1 MKRLLVALFSIS
13 IAFAAWAL
21 PSLDA
26 VQAEVGKGNY
36 AQAEQMMREVV
47 AAKPNSARAHYVYAE
62 ILAHD
67 RRFDEAAE
75 QARRAREIDP
85 ALSFTQPDKFRAFAA
100 LLEREQAAARRA
112 ATASAERAAAPVLR
126 QAAPAPA
133 PAPAGGVPGWI
144 WIVGLGI
151 AGFIAWRLFAARQP
165 APYAG
170 AMAPAAAGTGSAPAY
185 GPGYGATGYG
195 AAPGYGQPGMQ
206 PGMQPRA
213 GNGLLGTGLAVA
225 GGVAAGMLAEKLFEG
240 HRETGAGAAAA
251 AGAGGLVPGM
261 FDDAPADNAAARE
274 LEQRPIDFGSGDGW
288 GGGDP
293 GSDAGG
299 GSSGDDGGW

>member
-1 MKRLLVALFSIS
+1 MKRLLAALFSIS

-85 ALSFTQPDKFRAFAA
+85 ALSFTQPEKFRAFSD

-170 AMAPAAAGTGSAPAY
+170 AMAPAAAGTGSAAAY

-206 PGMQPRA
+206 PGMQPRG

-251 AGAGGLVPGM
+251 GSAGGLVPGM

-293 GSDAGG
+293 GGDAGG